1 MAKIKWTKQQQQR
14 LSKNVSRFNAKLT
27 RTLKANPA
35 LAPYLPKRL
44 DAKELRST
52 IKTAKD
58 LTQLV
63 QSIDRAF
70 KPNAFEP
77 INNAEG
83 VTTTQYELNE
93 MKIKVRRINRQRKR
107 ELEELQLSPAK
118 GTMGMVSANNLKPK
132 KFNFEKITPNEWDK
146 FVASAELQAMDSY
159 KESKWEL
166 YKENYLQACAQELG
180 IWGTS
185 IYDLVYEMPAD
196 AVAAAMD
203 NYYLTI
209 PFLYSKYDK
218 GAKAEIILSEW
229 QRHYSKWKKANK
241 ESAKSWNKHR
251 NKQKKEEDPAD
262 KWRKFNKEIEEE

>member
-27 RTLKANPA
+27 RTLKANPS

-107 ELEELQLSPAK
+107 ELEELQLSTAK
-118 GTMGMVSANNLKPK
+118 GTMGSVGANNLKPK
-132 KFNFEKITPNEWDK
+132 KFKFENIKPNEWDK
-146 FVASAELQAMDSY
+146 FVTSVEFQSQDSY

-166 YKENYLQACAQELG
+166 YKQNYLKTCAEQLG
-180 IWGTS
+180 DYGVE
-185 IYDLVYEMPAD
+185 IYDFVYNMPAD
-196 AVAAAMD
+196 AVAAGMD

-209 PFLYSKYDK
+209 SFLYSKYEQA
-218 GAKAEIILSEW
+218 AKAEVILYNW
-229 QRHYSKWKKANK
+229 QQHYGKWKETHK
-241 ESAKSWNKHR
+241 
-251 NKQKKEEDPAD
+251 KQQRAWEKY
-262 KWRKFNKEIEEE
+262 NQ